1 MPATD
6 TAQTRDATP
15 RLQLILTAVFA
26 ALYAA
31 ARLRHLTATCLWF
44 DEIFSVH
51 AARHAWG
58 ELWRFAAADLIHPPL
73 FYALLKIWIAAGGES
88 LLWLRL
94 FPALTSI
101 AALVPFLL
109 LARELR
115 LGASATNVALLLMA
129 ANGYLIKYAQEVRMY
144 SLLLLLT
151 LFSLWLFAR
160 LLSARSLPDATRGA
174 FRLQLALA
182 FVNLLLI
189 YTHYYGW
196 LVVACE
202 AVFLVF
208 KDRHKLRVFLPSSA
222 ALALLFVPWVALCA
236 REAGAGGGL
245 AQNIGWIARP
255 GARDLW
261 QFFALLDEPFYFR
274 QSSVESLYAR
284 GGAVLALV
292 LVGLPVALLF
302 LKTLKRR
309 RHEPASR
316 VEDERSTSAGD
327 KLETHDDDARLR
339 SGEDDA
345 GADDLLFLSLFT
357 LLPVALAFAASYLL
371 PESVWGERHL
381 IVVAVPYALLA
392 GVALTSLRPAWLKSA
407 ALVVLCC
414 WFTLAGALTLVGRDE
429 NYIWCA
435 WENLAASAARD
446 EAQAEADAQAD
457 ARGASGFDVRADTNS
472 NGGARPTSGFDER
485 RAGGFGPR
493 PVKVFAF
500 EDLVAYH
507 LWFALDGA
515 RQNRFQVAVVKQ
527 LPGVAE
533 DRAYFLPRRFDGV
546 AKVSGADALG
556 GERFF
561 AAFRDTAWD
570 ESHEPL
576 KTILERGYRA
586 ERVYET
592 EAQGQRAFFVLF
604 ARARVS
610 ADARAAHFMSR
621 SNQHQEVIK

>member
-6 TAQTRDATP
+6 TAQTRDAAP
-15 RLQLILTAVFA
+15 RLQLILTALSA

-44 DEIFSVH
+44 DEVFSVH

-160 LLSARSLPDATRGA
+160 LINARSSSGAKRAT
-174 FRLQLALA
+174 FKLQLALA
-182 FVNLLLI
+182 AVNLILV

-202 AVFLVF
+202 AAFLVF
-208 KDRHKLRVFLPSSA
+208 KDRHKLRAFLLASG
-222 ALALLFVPWVALCA
+222 ALALLFVPWVLLCA
-236 REAGAGGGL
+236 REAGEGGGL

-255 GARDLW
+255 GARDIW
-261 QFFALLDEPFYFR
+261 QFFALLNEPFYFR
-274 QSSVESLYAR
+274 QSSVESLYVS
-284 GGAVLALV
+284 GGAVLALL
-292 LVGLPVALLF
+292 LVGLPVALLL

-309 RHEPASR
+309 RQESASH
-316 VEDERSTSAGD
+316 VEDKRSMRDDD
-327 KLETHDDDARLR
+327 KLGTRDDRLKTRKNNASAET
-339 SGEDDA
+339 
-345 GADDLLFLSLFT
+345 LLFLSLFT

-381 IVVAVPYALLA
+381 IVVAAPYALLA
-392 GVALTSLRPAWLKSA
+392 GVALTSLRPVCLKSA

-414 WFTLAGALTLVGRDE
+414 WFTLAGALTLVSRDE

-446 EAQAEADAQAD
+446 EAQSENGMKTDVNTQAD
-457 ARGASGFDVRADTNS
+457 PRGASGFDVQADMNS
-472 NGGARPTSGFDER
+472 NGGARPTSGFDGR
-485 RAGGFGPR
+485 RVGGFDSR

-515 RQNRFQVAVVKQ
+515 RQNRFRVVVVKQ

-533 DRAYFLPRRFDGV
+533 DPAFFLPRRFDGV
-546 AKVSGADALG
+546 AKMSGADALE

-561 AAFRDTAWD
+561 AAFRDLTWD

-592 EAQGQRAFFVLF
+592 EAQGQRAFLVLF
-604 ARARVS
+604 ARAG
-610 ADARAAHFMSR
+610 
-621 SNQHQEVIK
+621 

>member
-6 TAQTRDATP
+6 TAQTRDAAT
-15 RLQLILTAVFA
+15 RLQLILTALFA

-31 ARLRHLTATCLWF
+31 ARLQHLTATCLWF

-51 AARHAWG
+51 AARQAWG
-58 ELWRFAAADLIHPPL
+58 GLWRFAAADLIHPPL

-88 LLWLRL
+88 PLWLRL
-94 FPALTSI
+94 FPALTSVL
-101 AALVPFLL
+101 ALVPFLL

-160 LLSARSLPDATRGA
+160 LLDARNSSDAKRATFG
-174 FRLQLALA
+174 LQLALA
-182 FVNLLLI
+182 FVNLLLV

-208 KDRHKLRVFLPSSA
+208 KDRHKLRVFLLASG
-222 ALALLFVPWVALCA
+222 ALALLFVPWVLLCA
-236 REAGAGGGL
+236 REAGEGGGL
-245 AQNIGWIARP
+245 AQNIGWITRP

-261 QFFALLDEPFYFR
+261 RLFALLNEPFYFR
-274 QSSVESLYAR
+274 QSSAESLYAL
-284 GGAVLALV
+284 GGAVPALL
-292 LVGLPVALLF
+292 LVGLPIALLF

-316 VEDERSTSAGD
+316 IEDERSTSASD
-327 KLETHDDDARLR
+327 KLETRAGDRLKTR
-339 SGEDDA
+339 EDDA
-345 GADDLLFLSLFT
+345 PADAILFLSLFT
-357 LLPVALAFAASYLL
+357 LLPVALAFAASHLL

-381 IVVAVPYALLA
+381 IVAAAPYALLA
-392 GVALTSLRPAWLKSA
+392 GVALTSLRPVWLKSA

-414 WFTLAGALTLVGRDE
+414 WFTLAGALALVRHDE

-435 WENLAASAARD
+435 WENLAASAAQD
-446 EAQAEADAQAD
+446 EAQAESGMKADVDTRAD
-457 ARGASGFDVRADTNS
+457 TRGASGFDVRAGMNS
-472 NGGARPTSGFDER
+472 NGGARPTSGSDER
-485 RAGGFGPR
+485 RAGGFDSR

-515 RQNRFQVAVVKQ
+515 RQNRFQVVVVKQ

-533 DRAYFLPRRFDGV
+533 DPAFFLPRRFDGV
-546 AKVSGADALG
+546 AKVSGADSLEG
-556 GERFF
+556 GRFF

-604 ARARVS
+604 ARAG
-610 ADARAAHFMSR
+610 
-621 SNQHQEVIK
+621 

>member
-6 TAQTRDATP
+6 TAQTRDAAP
-15 RLQLILTAVFA
+15 RLQLMLTALFA

-44 DEIFSVH
+44 DEVFSVH

-88 LLWLRL
+88 LLRLRL

-101 AALVPFLL
+101 TALVPFLL

-115 LGASATNVALLLMA
+115 LSAPATNVALLLMA

-160 LLSARSLPDATRGA
+160 LLNARSSSDATRATLG
-174 FRLQLALA
+174 LQLVLTFA
-182 FVNLLLI
+182 NLLLV

-202 AVFLVF
+202 AALLVF
-208 KDRHKLRVFLPSSA
+208 KDRHELRVFLLASGV
-222 ALALLFVPWVALCA
+222 LALLFVPWVLLCA
-236 REAGAGGGL
+236 REAGGGGGL

-261 QFFALLDEPFYFR
+261 QFFALLNEPFYFR
-274 QSSVESLYAR
+274 QSSVESLYAS
-284 GGAVLALV
+284 GGAVLALL
-292 LVGLPVALLF
+292 LVGLPVALLI

-309 RHEPASR
+309 RREPASR
-316 VEDERSTSAGD
+316 VEDERPARAVD
-327 KLETHDDDARLR
+327 KLETRASDRLKTR
-339 SGEDDA
+339 EDDA
-345 GADDLLFLSLFT
+345 GARTILFLSLFT
-357 LLPVALAFAASYLL
+357 LLPVALAFAASHLL

-381 IVVAVPYALLA
+381 IVVAAPHALLA
-392 GVALTSLRPAWLKSA
+392 GVALTSLRPFWLKSA

-414 WFTLAGALTLVGRDE
+414 WFTLAAALALVGRGE

-446 EAQAEADAQAD
+446 EAQAEANAQAD
-457 ARGASGFDVRADTNS
+457 TRGASGFDVQADMNS

-485 RAGGFGPR
+485 RAGVFDSR

-515 RQNRFQVAVVKQ
+515 RQNRFQVVVVKN

-533 DRAYFLPRRFDGV
+533 DPAFFLPRRFDGV
-546 AKVSGADALG
+546 ARAAGADALG
-556 GERFF
+556 GGRFF

-592 EAQGQRAFFVLF
+592 EAQGQRAFLVLF
-604 ARARVS
+604 ARAG
-610 ADARAAHFMSR
+610 
-621 SNQHQEVIK
+621 

>member
-1 MPATD
+1 MAATD
-6 TAQTRDATP
+6 TAQTRDAAP
-15 RLQLILTAVFA
+15 RLQLILTALFA

-31 ARLRHLTATCLWF
+31 VRLRHLTATCLWF

-160 LLSARSLPDATRGA
+160 LLNARSSSDNAKRETFG
-174 FRLQLALA
+174 LQLALA
-182 FVNLLLI
+182 AVNLTLV

-202 AVFLVF
+202 AAFLLF
-208 KDRHKLRVFLPSSA
+208 KDRRKLRAFLLASV

-236 REAGAGGGL
+236 REAGEGGGL

-255 GARDLW
+255 GARDIW
-261 QFFALLDEPFYFR
+261 QLFALLNEPFYFR

-284 GGAVLALV
+284 GGAVLALL
-292 LVGLPVALLF
+292 LVGLPVALLI
-302 LKTLKRR
+302 LRTLMRR
-309 RHEPASR
+309 RHEPAPR

-327 KLETHDDDARLR
+327 KIEASADDRLKTR
-339 SGEDDA
+339 EDDA
-345 GADDLLFLSLFT
+345 GAEALLFLSLFT
-357 LLPVALAFAASYLL
+357 LLPVALAFAASHLL

-381 IVVAVPYALLA
+381 IVVAAPYALLA
-392 GVALTSLRPAWLKSA
+392 GVALTSLRPFWIKSA
-407 ALVVLCC
+407 ALAVLCC
-414 WFTLAGALTLVGRDE
+414 WFTLAGALALVGRDE

-446 EAQAEADAQAD
+446 ETRTEANARAD
-457 ARGASGFDVRADTNS
+457 TRGAGGFDVQADMNS
-472 NGGARPTSGFDER
+472 NGSARPTSGFDER
-485 RAGGFGPR
+485 RAGGFDSR

-515 RQNRFQVAVVKQ
+515 RQNRFQVVVVKN

-533 DRAYFLPRRFDGV
+533 DPAFFLPRRFDGV
-546 AKVSGADALG
+546 AKAAGADALG

-561 AAFRDTAWD
+561 AAFRDLSWD

-592 EAQGQRAFFVLF
+592 EAQGQRAFLVLF
-604 ARARVS
+604 ARAG
-610 ADARAAHFMSR
+610 
-621 SNQHQEVIK
+621 